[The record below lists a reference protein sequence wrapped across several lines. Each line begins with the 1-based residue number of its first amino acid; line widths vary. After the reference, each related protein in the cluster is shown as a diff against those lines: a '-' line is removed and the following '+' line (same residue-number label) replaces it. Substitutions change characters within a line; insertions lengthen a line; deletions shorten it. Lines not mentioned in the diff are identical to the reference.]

1 MDIRKILLLGCLV
14 VTGSATQ
21 AGPSVK
27 SDPIALTPTLAPAAA
42 NATSAAAIQTKLQEL
57 NKTDL
62 DSWLD
67 GFLPYALQTG
77 DIPGAV
83 VVVVRDGRI
92 LTARGF
98 GFADVDKR
106 TRVDPQRTLF
116 RPGSVSKLVTWT
128 AVMQLVEQKKLDL
141 DRDVNAY
148 LDFNIPPRDGQPVT
162 LRQLMTHTA
171 GFEEAAK
178 DIIFYDPTHLQSL
191 GALLKTWVPE
201 RIYAAGTTP
210 AYSNYATALA
220 GYIVERA
227 SAEPFDDYVER
238 HIFAPLGMHT
248 ATFRQP
254 LPTAIAPQMA
264 TGYSKNGKPA
274 PGFEIIGPAPAGA
287 MSASGTD
294 MARFMIAHLQQGE
307 LDGTRIFSAS
317 TAAAMHNSALGPIDP
332 MSLIAPL
339 NRMELGFFETNVN
352 GREVIGHLGDT
363 EAFHT
368 SLHLFMKDGVGFY
381 VSFNSAGK
389 AGAAG
394 TLRGALFH
402 NFADRYF
409 PDASPQDARVDAQ
422 TTAEHARAMAGN
434 WQNSRRS
441 QSSFFSI
448 LGLVGQAKIEVGA
461 KGELI
466 VPALVGPNG
475 RPREWVEIAPFVW
488 RDLNGHDRLAGKVV
502 DGQVVRWSMDFMSP
516 FMVFDRVPAGKSS
529 VWILPA
535 LYASIAILLLTFL
548 SGPVGWFSRRKYS
561 SRMALTG
568 TSLRVY
574 WATLILSGL
583 ALVILAGWAGLFASM
598 LSSLKNATDSSD
610 PWLWLL
616 QALGALVFV
625 GTFIAS
631 AWNLRLTWTDGRG
644 FFRKIWSVL
653 LVASS
658 LLILY
663 VAIRFGL
670 VGFTVNY

>member
-1 MDIRKILLLGCLV
+1 MKLRKIFLLGWLCFA
-14 VTGSATQ
+14 GSATF
-21 AGPSVK
+21 AGQNAK
-27 SDPIALTPTLAPAAA
+27 SEPTALSPVVVPAAGTPKS
-42 NATSAAAIQTKLQEL
+42 ATAIPAKLQAL

-62 DSWLD
+62 DAWLD
-67 GFLPYALQTG
+67 GFMPYAMHTG

-83 VVVVRDGRI
+83 VVVVKDGQV

-98 GFADVDKR
+98 GFANVDKR
-106 TRVDPQRTLF
+106 TPVDPERTLF

-148 LDFNIPPRDGQPVT
+148 LDFNIPPRNGEPVT
-162 LRQLMTHTA
+162 LRQLMTHTG
-171 GFEEAAK
+171 GFEESAK
-178 DIIFYDPTHLQSL
+178 DIIFYDAAHLQSL

-227 SAEPFDDYVER
+227 SGEPFDDYLDR

-254 LPTAIAPQMA
+254 LPITLAAQMA
-264 TGYSKNGKPA
+264 SGYSKNGKPA
-274 PGFEIIGPAPAGA
+274 PGFEIIGPGPAGA

-307 LDGTRIFSAS
+307 LDGTRILSAS
-317 TAAAMHNSALGPIDP
+317 TAAAMHDSALGSVNP

-381 VSFNSAGK
+381 VSFNSAGT

-402 NFADRYF
+402 DFADRYF
-409 PDASPQDARVDAQ
+409 PDASPQDGRIDAQ
-422 TTAEHARAMAGN
+422 TTAEHARMMSGN
-434 WQNSRRS
+434 WRNSRRS
-441 QSSFFSI
+441 ESSFFSV
-448 LGLVGQAKIEVGA
+448 LGLIGQTKIEVGA
-461 KGELI
+461 NGELV
-466 VPALVGPNG
+466 VPALVGSNG
-475 RPREWVEIAPFVW
+475 RPREWVEIAPYVW
-488 RDLNGHDRLAGKVV
+488 RDRNGHDRLAAKVV

-516 FMVFDRVPAGKSS
+516 FMVFDRVPAGKSG
-529 VWILPA
+529 VWLLPA
-535 LYASIAILLLTFL
+535 LYASLAILLLTFL
-548 SGPVGWFSRRKYS
+548 SGPVGWFSRRKYKT
-561 SRMALTG
+561 RLALTG
-568 TSLRVY
+568 SALRVY

-583 ALVILAGWAGLFASM
+583 TLVILAGWAGLFTSM

-616 QALGALVFV
+616 QVLGGVVFV
-625 GTFIAS
+625 AAVLAS
-631 AWNLRLTWTDGRG
+631 AWNLRLTWTDGRSLY
-644 FFRKIWSVL
+644 RKIWSVL
-653 LVASS
+653 LVAST

-663 VAIRFGL
+663 VAVRFGL
-670 VGFTVNY
+670 VAFTVNY